1 MPKVTATTIAVT
13 ALLLVGLT
21 GCTGTTPSA
30 GNESTAPAASEPAPP
45 HVTESPTAEPEAS
58 DAEAAFL
65 ALVGESL
72 PVETI
77 IPDVTDAQLLAAGQE
92 ACDRLRAGEVPDT
105 MSLIEGEQK
114 NDADIY
120 ADSSAIISSARLTLC
135 TDQLSG

>member
-30 GNESTAPAASEPAPP
+30 ENESTAPAASESTPP
-45 HVTESPTAEPEAS
+45 QVAESPTAEPEAP
-58 DAEAAFL
+58 DAEATFL

-72 PVETI
+72 PVDTI
-77 IPDVTDAQLLAAGQE
+77 IPDVTDAQLLAAGLE
-92 ACDRLRAGEVPDT
+92 ACDRLRGGETPET

>member
-1 MPKVTATTIAVT
+1 MPKVTAAAIAVT
-13 ALLLVGLT
+13 ALLLIGPT

-30 GNESTAPAASEPAPP
+30 GNESTAPVASESTPP
-45 HVTESPTAEPEAS
+45 HVAESPTAEPEVP
-58 DAEAAFL
+58 DAEARFL

-72 PVETI
+72 PVDTI
-77 IPDVTDAQLLAAGQE
+77 IPDVTDEQLVAAGME
-92 ACDRLRAGEVPDT
+92 ACDRLRAGEMPDT

-120 ADSSAIISSARLTLC
+120 PDSSAIISSACLTLC